1 MVLLEL
7 LGNLDLDLID
17 ILENYTEIDEYLY
30 SYHGYDNYI
39 CYDDDKKIG
48 IELEYDD
55 VDLSSFLELLEYGII
70 NCSKY
75 NGNDTNINASSDGSL
90 SCYGVE
96 FVTGARNIKK
106 TLNELED
113 LLYYLEAE
121 TNSETG
127 MHIHFDKSDWFY
139 DSEENICKFI
149 AVCSMWQRCLFYI
162 SHRHRDGWNS
172 WSKQNYT
179 YKSEAENSIDE
190 LYIDNESHRVLV
202 NLEHEETVEYR
213 GFKSTMNYELLES
226 RVYFIAELINFTNNL
241 TATEAKKICY
251 DKKYSN
257 KKLTEFL
264 NNFKVS
270 DNETEVI
277 EELILND
284 PIITI
289 KKQSCLINNVKKE
302 EFIKDIFRPVRSY

>member
-1 MVLLEL
+1 MVLSEILE
-7 LGNLDLDLID
+7 NLDLDIID
-17 ILENYTEIDEYLY
+17 ILENYTQIEDYLY
-30 SYHGYDNYI
+30 SYHGYKNYI
-39 CYDDDKKIG
+39 SYDDDEKIG
-48 IELEYDD
+48 IELEFED
-55 VDLSSFLELLEYGII
+55 VEVTSFLELLDYGII
-70 NCSKY
+70 NCSVY
-75 NGNDTNINASSDGSL
+75 NNNGTINASSDGSL

-96 FVTGARNIKK
+96 FVTGARNIEK
-106 TLNELED
+106 TLNEVED

-127 MHIHFDKSDWFY
+127 LHIHFDKSNWFY

-149 AVCSMWQRCLFYI
+149 AVCSMWQRCLFKV
-162 SHRHRDGWNS
+162 SDRNRDGWNS
-172 WSKQNYT
+172 WSKQNYS

-241 TATEAKKICY
+241 TAIEAKKICY

-270 DNETEVI
+270 GNGIEAI
-277 EELILND
+277 EELLLNN

-289 KKQSCLINNVKKE
+289 KKQSCLINIIEKE
-302 EFIKDIFRPVRSY
+302 EYIKDIFRPERS

>member
-1 MVLLEL
+1 MVLSEILE
-7 LGNLDLDLID
+7 NLDLDIID
-17 ILENYTEIDEYLY
+17 ILENYTQIEDYLY
-30 SYHGYDNYI
+30 SYHGYENYI
-39 CYDDDKKIG
+39 SYDDDKKIG
-48 IELEYDD
+48 IELEFED
-55 VDLSSFLELLEYGII
+55 VELSSFLELLDYGII
-70 NCSKY
+70 NCSVY
-75 NGNDTNINASSDGSL
+75 NNNNNGTINASSDGSL

-96 FVTGARNIKK
+96 FVTGARNIEK
-106 TLNELED
+106 TLNEIED

-127 MHIHFDKSDWFY
+127 LHIHFDKSNWFY

-149 AVCSMWQRCLFYI
+149 AVCSMWQRCLFKV
-162 SHRHRDGWNS
+162 SDRNRDGWNS
-172 WSKQNYT
+172 WSKQNYS
-179 YKSEAENSIDE
+179 YMSEAEDSIDE
-190 LYIDNESHRVLV
+190 LYIDKESHRVLI

-241 TATEAKKICY
+241 TAIEAKKICY

-270 DNETEVI
+270 DNDIEAI
-277 EELILND
+277 EELLLNN

-289 KKQSCLINNVKKE
+289 KKQSCLINIIEKE
-302 EFIKDIFRPVRSY
+302 EYIKDIFRPERS

>member
-1 MVLLEL
+1 MVLSEILE
-7 LGNLDLDLID
+7 NLDLDIID
-17 ILENYTEIDEYLY
+17 ILENYTQIEDYLY
-30 SYHGYDNYI
+30 SYHGYENYI
-39 CYDDDKKIG
+39 SYDDDKKIG
-48 IELEYDD
+48 IELEFED
-55 VDLSSFLELLEYGII
+55 VELSSFLELLDYGII
-70 NCSKY
+70 NCSVY
-75 NGNDTNINASSDGSL
+75 NNNNGTINASSDGSL

-106 TLNELED
+106 TLNEIED
-113 LLYYLEAE
+113 LLYYLKAE

-127 MHIHFDKSDWFY
+127 LHIHFDKSNWFY

-149 AVCSMWQRCLFYI
+149 AVCSMWQRCLFKV
-162 SHRHRDGWNS
+162 SDRNRDGWNS
-172 WSKQNYT
+172 WSKENYF
-179 YKSEAENSIDE
+179 YMSEAEDSIDE
-190 LYIDNESHRVLV
+190 LYIDKESHRVLI

-241 TATEAKKICY
+241 TAIEAKKICY

-270 DNETEVI
+270 NNDIEAI
-277 EELILND
+277 EELLLNN

-289 KKQSCLINNVKKE
+289 KKQSCLINIIEKE
-302 EFIKDIFRPVRSY
+302 EYIKDIFRPERSY

>member
-1 MVLLEL
+1 MVLLEIL
-7 LGNLDLDLID
+7 RNLDLDIID
-17 ILENYTEIDEYLY
+17 ILENYSEIDEYLY

-39 CYDDDKKIG
+39 SYDDDKKIG
-48 IELEYDD
+48 IELEFED
-55 VDLSSFLELLEYGII
+55 VDLSSFLELLDYGII
-70 NCSKY
+70 NCRAY
-75 NGNDTNINASSDGSL
+75 NNNSTINASSDGSL

-96 FVTGARNIKK
+96 FVTGARNIEK

-127 MHIHFDKSDWFY
+127 LHIHFDKSNWFY

-149 AVCSMWQRCLFYI
+149 AVCSMWQRCLFKV
-162 SHRHRDGWNS
+162 SDRNREGWNN
-172 WSKQNYT
+172 WSRQNYD
-179 YKSEAENSIDE
+179 YKAEAENSIDDI
-190 LYIDNESHRVLV
+190 YIDNESHRVLI

-213 GFKSTMNYELLES
+213 GFRSTLNYELLES

-241 TATEAKKICY
+241 STIQAKKICY
-251 DKKYSN
+251 DEKYSN

-270 DNETEVI
+270 DNDIEAI
-277 EELILND
+277 EELLLNN
-284 PIITI
+284 PIITA
-289 KKQSCLINNVKKE
+289 KKQSCLINIIEKKE
-302 EFIKDIFRPVRSY
+302 YIKDIFRPERS

>member
-1 MVLLEL
+1 MVLSEILE
-7 LGNLDLDLID
+7 NLDLDIIY
-17 ILENYTEIDEYLY
+17 ILENYTQIEDYLY
-30 SYHGYDNYI
+30 PYHGYKNYI
-39 CYDDDKKIG
+39 SYDDDKKIG
-48 IELEYDD
+48 IELEFED
-55 VDLSSFLELLEYGII
+55 VEVTSFLELLDYGII
-70 NCSKY
+70 NCSVY
-75 NGNDTNINASSDGSL
+75 NNNNGTINASSDGSL

-96 FVTGARNIKK
+96 FVTGARNIEK
-106 TLNELED
+106 TLNEVED
-113 LLYYLEAE
+113 LLYYIEAE

-127 MHIHFDKSDWFY
+127 FHIHFDKSNWFY

-149 AVCSMWQRCLFYI
+149 AVCSMWQRCLFKV
-162 SHRHRDGWNS
+162 SDRNRDGWNS
-172 WSKQNYT
+172 WSKQNYS
-179 YKSEAENSIDE
+179 YMSEAGDSIDE
-190 LYIDNESHRVLV
+190 LYIDKESHRVLI

-241 TATEAKKICY
+241 TVIEAKKICY

-270 DNETEVI
+270 GNGIEAI
-277 EELILND
+277 EELLLNN

-289 KKQSCLINNVKKE
+289 KKQSCLINIIEKE
-302 EFIKDIFRPVRSY
+302 EYIKDIFRPERS